1 MKNKSPT
8 RSIVG
13 AESYDRCACFFPG
26 LRGTLARVTIGKRVI
41 AVIAHKPLAV
51 DCQARDAMRC
61 ARHQANVCVFPQ
73 FAPSVSLRLEQS
85 APGAF
90 WTDLAINPDTGLRGA
105 VATAPQT
112 VAMAE
117 SLSLLWPQPL
127 RHDAPSAFVPELRSC
142 VFVLDSD
149 SDNAP

>member
-13 AESYDRCACFFPG
+13 AESYDRCACFVPG

-51 DCQARDAMRC
+51 DCHARGAMRC

-85 APGAF
+85 APCAF
-90 WTDLAINPDTGLRGA
+90 CTYLAINSDTGLQAA

-112 VAMAE
+112 LAIAGC
-117 SLSLLWPQPL
+117 LSPPL
-127 RHDAPSAFVPELRSC
+127 P
-142 VFVLDSD
+142 
-149 SDNAP
+149 

>member
-73 FAPSVSLRLEQS
+73 FAPSVSLLLEQF
-85 APGAF
+85 APVPFWSCLASNSVTGFCGAF
-90 WTDLAINPDTGLRGA
+90 
-105 VATAPQT
+105 ATA
-112 VAMAE
+112 
-117 SLSLLWPQPL
+117 S
-127 RHDAPSAFVPELRSC
+127 
-142 VFVLDSD
+142 
-149 SDNAP
+149 